1 MPLGNSCASAR
12 GPAARFQEMGQMGS
26 GRASCPASP
35 AAPAPA
41 PALPPWG
48 DWPGIPAVARGILA
62 LARCTLACVP
72 HLPLPGDPRA
82 VGGRGPGSC
91 EDACVEGS
99 PLGGPDSDC
108 LAAMDSL
115 GWCVLGLLLGL
126 VHRGSGGHPVPTR
139 HPVLGAGRGRGRD
152 AFGVVAALVT
162 DGPAR
167 PGVPGTRD
175 GGRSRG
181 RDPRLNDCMTNLRAG
196 HGNMNGPPAPPRSRV
211 LRQRASWSSNS
222 TATATKA
229 ALDRPRRRAE
239 GRRRWTD
246 RAVRQA
252 ALDRRGRVPE
262 TGASLRR
269 LEERTGA
276 PGI

>member
-1 MPLGNSCASAR
+1 
-12 GPAARFQEMGQMGS
+12 MGS

-108 LAAMDSL
+108 LVAS
-115 GWCVLGLLLGL
+115 VLGLLLGL

-139 HPVLGAGRGRGRD
+139 HPVLGAGRGRGRG

-181 RDPRLNDCMTNLRAG
+181 RDPRLHDCMTNLRAG
-196 HGNMNGPPAPPRSRV
+196 HGNMNGRPAPPRSRV

-229 ALDRPRRRAE
+229 ALDRPRRRA
-239 GRRRWTD
+239 
-246 RAVRQA
+246 A
-252 ALDRRGRVPE
+252 ALDRPRGPPG
-262 TGASLRR
+262 GAGQTRP
-269 LEERTGA
+269 GA
-276 PGI
+276 